1 MRDQCYIQAEMNIK
15 MSAQVSTTAKK
26 PLPSLMIAIGAI
38 LVFAA
43 IMAGITSLMISASFM
58 DAPATIKLSAMFLG
72 AGFFAAVMAI
82 LSLSRI
88 SVWNVS
94 AQILP
99 MWFSITLVIAVSVM
113 AFRLDYSIVFLGF
126 SWPAGLVVLL
136 ILGRMLS
143 GHDRLIIGILPNV
156 DQSIVEG
163 HEVVIIK
170 DQTIPAEKLDLVLAT
185 RADMT
190 NSIYAGML
198 SALAGQR
205 IPVLPQQSYREQ
217 VTGRVDHHE
226 VDAAELMQLRPY
238 RRYMMIKRLSDIIM
252 ASVGIILLSPLMVV
266 VAVMIKLES
275 SGPAIFIQR
284 RVGESG
290 REFKMY
296 KFRSMVQDAEKSGAK
311 FATASDARITSL
323 GRIIRKLRIDELP
336 QLFNVLMGT
345 MSMIG
350 PRPEQKA
357 FVEDL
362 EKEIPLYPIRH
373 AVRPGIT
380 GWAQVMQGYAD
391 DVSSTDVKLSYDLFY
406 IKNLSLMMDMVIFFK
421 TIKTIIT
428 GFGRAEAPLILS

>member
-1 MRDQCYIQAEMNIK
+1 M
-15 MSAQVSTTAKK
+15 STTAKK
-26 PLPSLMIAIGAI
+26 PLPSLMIALGAI
-38 LVFAA
+38 LVFAV

-58 DAPATIKLSAMFLG
+58 DAPATIKLSSMFLG
-72 AGFFAAVMAI
+72 AGFIAAVTAI

-99 MWFSITLVIAVSVM
+99 MWFSITLVIALSVM
-113 AFRLDYSIVFLGF
+113 VFRLDYSIVFLGF
-126 SWPAGLVVLL
+126 SWLAGLVVLL

-143 GHDRLIIGILPNV
+143 GQDRLIVGILPNV
-156 DQSIVEG
+156 DQRIVEG
-163 HEVVIIK
+163 HEVVIIE
-170 DQTIPAEKLDLVLAT
+170 DQTMPEEKLDLVLAT

-190 NSIYAGML
+190 DPVYAAML

-217 VTGRVDHHE
+217 ITGRVDHHE

-252 ASVGIILLSPLMVV
+252 ASVGIVLLSPVMAV
-266 VAVMIKLES
+266 VAVLIKLES
-275 SGPAIFIQR
+275 SGPAIFIQQ

-428 GFGRAEAPLILS
+428 GFGAR

>member
-1 MRDQCYIQAEMNIK
+1 
-15 MSAQVSTTAKK
+15 
-26 PLPSLMIAIGAI
+26 MIALGAI
-38 LVFAA
+38 LVFAV

-72 AGFFAAVMAI
+72 AGFIAAVTAI

-99 MWFSITLVIAVSVM
+99 MWFSITLVIALSVM

-143 GHDRLIIGILPNV
+143 GQDRLIVGILPNV
-156 DQSIVEG
+156 DQRIVEG
-163 HEVVIIK
+163 HEVVIIE
-170 DQTIPAEKLDLVLAT
+170 DQTMPEEKLDLVLAT

-190 NSIYAGML
+190 DPVYAAML

-217 VTGRVDHHE
+217 ITGRVDHHE

-252 ASVGIILLSPLMVV
+252 ASVGIVLLSPVMAV
-266 VAVMIKLES
+266 VAVLIKLES
-275 SGPAIFIQR
+275 SGPAIFIQQ

-428 GFGRAEAPLILS
+428 GFGAR

>member
-1 MRDQCYIQAEMNIK
+1 MNIK
-15 MSAQVSTTAKK
+15 MSAHVSTTAKK
-26 PLPSLMIAIGAI
+26 PLPSLMIALGAI
-38 LVFAA
+38 LVFAV

-72 AGFFAAVMAI
+72 AGFIAAVTAI

-99 MWFSITLVIAVSVM
+99 MWFSITLVIALSVM

-143 GHDRLIIGILPNV
+143 GQDRLIVGILPNV
-156 DQSIVEG
+156 DQRIVEG
-163 HEVVIIK
+163 HEVVIIE
-170 DQTIPAEKLDLVLAT
+170 DQTMPEEKLDLVLAT

-190 NSIYAGML
+190 DPVYAAML

-217 VTGRVDHHE
+217 ITGRVDHHE

-252 ASVGIILLSPLMVV
+252 ASVGIVLLSPVMAV
-266 VAVMIKLES
+266 VAVLIKLES
-275 SGPAIFIQR
+275 SGPAIFIQQ

-428 GFGRAEAPLILS
+428 GFGAR

>member
-1 MRDQCYIQAEMNIK
+1 
-15 MSAQVSTTAKK
+15 VSTTAKK
-26 PLPSLMIAIGAI
+26 PLPSLMIALGAI
-38 LVFAA
+38 LVFAV

-58 DAPATIKLSAMFLG
+58 DAPATIKLSSMFLG
-72 AGFFAAVMAI
+72 AGFIAAVTAI

-99 MWFSITLVIAVSVM
+99 MWFSITLVIALSVM
-113 AFRLDYSIVFLGF
+113 VFRLDYSIVFLGF
-126 SWPAGLVVLL
+126 SWLAGLVVLL

-143 GHDRLIIGILPNV
+143 GQDRLIVGILPNV
-156 DQSIVEG
+156 DQRIVEG
-163 HEVVIIK
+163 HEVVIIE
-170 DQTIPAEKLDLVLAT
+170 DQTMPEEKLDLVLAT

-190 NSIYAGML
+190 DPVYAAML

-217 VTGRVDHHE
+217 ITGRVDHHE

-252 ASVGIILLSPLMVV
+252 ASVGIVLLSPVMAV
-266 VAVMIKLES
+266 VAVLIKLES
-275 SGPAIFIQR
+275 SGPAIFIQQ

-428 GFGRAEAPLILS
+428 GFGAR

>member
-1 MRDQCYIQAEMNIK
+1 MNIK
-15 MSAQVSTTAKK
+15 MSAHVSTTAKK
-26 PLPSLMIAIGAI
+26 PLPSLMIALGAI
-38 LVFAA
+38 LVFAV

-72 AGFFAAVMAI
+72 AGFIAAVTAI

-99 MWFSITLVIAVSVM
+99 MWFSITLVIALSVM
-113 AFRLDYSIVFLGF
+113 VFRLDYSIVFLGF

-143 GHDRLIIGILPNV
+143 GQDRLIVGILPNV
-156 DQSIVEG
+156 DQRIVEG
-163 HEVVIIK
+163 HEVVIIE
-170 DQTIPAEKLDLVLAT
+170 DQTMPEEKLDLVLAT

-190 NSIYAGML
+190 DPVYAAML

-217 VTGRVDHHE
+217 ITGRVDHHE

-252 ASVGIILLSPLMVV
+252 ASVGIVLLSPVMAV
-266 VAVMIKLES
+266 VAVLIKLES
-275 SGPAIFIQR
+275 SGPAIFIQQ

-428 GFGRAEAPLILS
+428 GFGAR

>member
-1 MRDQCYIQAEMNIK
+1 MNIK
-15 MSAQVSTTAKK
+15 MSANVSTTAKK
-26 PLPSLMIAIGAI
+26 PLPSLMIALGAI

-72 AGFFAAVMAI
+72 AGFIAAVMAI
-82 LSLSRI
+82 ISLSRI

-143 GHDRLIIGILPNV
+143 GQDRLVVGILPNV

-170 DQTIPAEKLDLVLAT
+170 DQTMPAEKLDLVLAT
-185 RADMT
+185 RGDMT
-190 NSIYAGML
+190 DPVYAAML

-217 VTGRVDHHE
+217 ITGRVDHHE

-252 ASVGIILLSPLMVV
+252 ASVGIILLSPLMAI

-275 SGPAIFIQR
+275 SGPAIFIQQ

-428 GFGRAEAPLILS
+428 GFGAR